1 MADDSK
7 CCSGE
12 VTIVMACSGGSN
24 VGQITNEVGK
34 MLDKQGVATLF
45 CLAGVG
51 GHIPGMVASVEGADK
66 VLVIDGCQV
75 KCGKECMDKAGLTG
89 YDHLV
94 VTELGIK
101 KAHTF
106 DLEPADI
113 DCVMKASLEKLH
125 LQK

>member
-1 MADDSK
+1 MADESK
-7 CCSGE
+7 CCCGD

-45 CLAGVG
+45 CLAGIG
-51 GHIPGMVASVEGADK
+51 GGIQGMVASAEGADK

-75 KCGKECMDKAGLTG
+75 KCAKECMDKAGIAG
-89 YDHLV
+89 YEYLV
-94 VTELGIK
+94 VTDLGIK
-101 KAHTF
+101 KEHTF
-106 DLEPADI
+106 DLESADI